1 MGTSH
6 GKARST
12 MARIARMLSAGAL
25 GVALIAAV
33 PAWGQFAASKRFAPA
48 AILSGN
54 PTKLTIRLR
63 NIIIP
68 PPALTLS
75 AISFADSFPAGMVLV
90 PGVDPAF
97 QCGGNLGF
105 AANGFT
111 FANGVVG
118 PSSFCE
124 LTVTV
129 TVNSAVDLKLTN
141 VTSAISYSLAV
152 GFPIQTIGAVSGVL
166 AVTGGIPPAITSAP
180 PPDGQ
185 LGVPY
190 DYAVSVKGTPPVN
203 VFAAGLPPGL
213 AFSPATLHI
222 TGTPAALG
230 SYSGRISAVN
240 GFLPDALQNFT
251 IGIRP
256 PALTIVAPPSSDLG
270 TFVAGQAIEF
280 AFDAVGGVPP
290 YSWAQVGGTLPL
302 GTAIV
307 PPGILFGRAAGA
319 GTFVFDIQV
328 IDAIGATAV
337 RRYTLVEEKYPS
349 TLQVTISPNP
359 AVSGQTLTVSAAPTH
374 LMSFPT
380 GQVDVWLAAS
390 AERCPAPFETGPLPE
405 TEIKRSATLAGP
417 LPEAQFAFPN
427 LRIDDYRVCA
437 AYSGDANHTAAT
449 AGPLDAYV
457 IKGVLLAPPLV
468 ALAAPDR
475 VAGNAAIPAQVIVT
489 PVGTTLMPGG
499 SVRVLAGGQPVA
511 SALLAGGVAW
521 VVLTA
526 PAEGTVSLSAE
537 YLGDGTFP
545 PAVSPLVL
553 VSVAADGV
561 AIPTLSERALA
572 LLALA
577 LAALAAHRL
586 RRRNR

>member
-1 MGTSH
+1 
-6 GKARST
+6 
-12 MARIARMLSAGAL
+12 MARIARMFSAGAL

-33 PAWGQFAASKRFAPA
+33 PAWGQVPPFAAFKRFVPA
-48 AILSGN
+48 TILSGN
-54 PTKLTIRLR
+54 PTKLTIRLQ
-63 NIIIP
+63 NINP
-68 PPALTLS
+68 TLTVS

-97 QCGGNLGF
+97 QCGGNLAF
-105 AANGFT
+105 AANAFT
-111 FANGVVG
+111 FANGAVG

-129 TVNSAVDLKLTN
+129 TANSAVDLKLTN
-141 VTSAISYSLAV
+141 VTSAISYSFGA
-152 GFPIQTIGAVSGVL
+152 GFQTIGPVNGGL

-190 DYAVSVKGTPPVN
+190 DHAVSVTGTAPVN

-222 TGTPAALG
+222 TGTPATLG
-230 SYSGRISAVN
+230 SYSGRISADN

-251 IGIRP
+251 IGIGP

-280 AFDAVGGVPP
+280 VFDAVGGVPP
-290 YSWAQVGGTLPL
+290 YSWAHVGGTLPL
-302 GTAIV
+302 GTGIV

-328 IDAIGATAV
+328 IDAIGAKAV

-374 LMSFPT
+374 LLSFPT
-380 GQVDVWLAAS
+380 GQIDVWLAAS

-405 TEIKRSATLAGP
+405 TEVKRSATLAGP
-417 LPEAQFAFPN
+417 LPEAQFTFPN

-449 AGPLDAYV
+449 AGPLDAFV
-457 IKGVLLAPPLV
+457 IKGALLAPPLV
-468 ALAAPDR
+468 ALAAPAR
-475 VAGNAAIPAQVIVT
+475 VTGNAAIPAQVIVT

-499 SVRVLAGGQPVA
+499 SVRVLADGQPGA

-521 VVLTA
+521 VVLMA

-561 AIPTLSERALA
+561 AIPTLSEMALA